1 MTIDIRSL
9 ALLLR
14 CYQWHPQ
21 LQELIMLSA
30 FQLLGPF
37 WETCRLHGI
46 TERREV
52 PCELPAKILLF
63 AVEICKYH
71 PPGGPEQIVA
81 VKRMNG
87 NAAVD
92 VEVFASE
99 ANILRK
105 LKHK

>member
-1 MTIDIRSL
+1 M
-9 ALLLR
+9 
-14 CYQWHPQ
+14 
-21 LQELIMLSA
+21 
-30 FQLLGPF
+30 
-37 WETCRLHGI
+37 
-46 TERREV
+46 
-52 PCELPAKILLF
+52 LLF
-63 AVEICKYH
+63 AVEICKYR
-71 PPGGPEQIVA
+71 PPGGPEQVVA